1 MKWGTGLERYFA
13 LLKILEI
20 GSFTKAAEAMGYS
33 QSAVSQMVQSLESE
47 LSLKLLYRSRNGIK
61 LTPEGE
67 ALLPYIQRTV
77 NHYNAMLEK
86 TRELKGLNGGL
97 QNSLIRIGTFTSVS
111 RNLLPPMMKRFK
123 EKYPDVRFV
132 LRQGEYTSIP
142 QWIRQGEIDFGF
154 VNPDAESV
162 RGLHTIFVTSGGHK
176 AVLHPDHPLAA
187 QPWVTLEQLAK
198 ETFLLLEEGC
208 LSEPLEAFRTLGL
221 EPRVELRMHDNFS
234 ICSMVEANVGVSIL
248 PELALRKMNFRIV
261 QLPTVPP
268 VIRRVSLVMK
278 DPDIL
283 PIASRYFIEFFLKRA
298 DTLP

>member
-20 GSFTKAAEAMGYS
+20 GSFTKAADAMGYS

-97 QNSLIRIGTFTSVS
+97 IRIGTLSSVS
-111 RNLLPPMMKRFK
+111 SQWLPGLIKDFQTLHPKVHFLLHQGDYTTIPAW
-123 EKYPDVRFV
+123 VRA
-132 LRQGEYTSIP
+132 
-142 QWIRQGEIDFGF
+142 GEIDFGF

>member
-20 GSFTKAAEAMGYS
+20 GSFTKAADAMGYS

-97 QNSLIRIGTFTSVS
+97 IRIGTLSSVS
-111 RNLLPPMMKRFK
+111 SQWLPGLIKDFQTLYPKVHFLLHQVDYTTIPAW
-123 EKYPDVRFV
+123 VRA
-132 LRQGEYTSIP
+132 
-142 QWIRQGEIDFGF
+142 GEIDFGF

>member
-1 MKWGTGLERYFA
+1 MERYFA

-97 QNSLIRIGTFTSVS
+97 IRIGTLSSVS
-111 RNLLPPMMKRFK
+111 SQWLPGLIKDFQTLYPKVHFLLHQGDYTTIPAW
-123 EKYPDVRFV
+123 VRA
-132 LRQGEYTSIP
+132 
-142 QWIRQGEIDFGF
+142 GEIDFGF

-176 AVLHPDHPLAA
+176 AILHPDHPLAA

-221 EPRVELRMHDNFS
+221 EPRVEPRMHDNFS

>member
-20 GSFTKAAEAMGYS
+20 GSFTKAADAMGYS

-97 QNSLIRIGTFTSVS
+97 IRIGTLSSVS
-111 RNLLPPMMKRFK
+111 SQWLPGLIKDFQTLYPKVHFLLHQGDYTTIPAW
-123 EKYPDVRFV
+123 VRA
-132 LRQGEYTSIP
+132 
-142 QWIRQGEIDFGF
+142 GEIDFGF

-268 VIRRVSLVMK
+268 VIRRVWLVMK

>member
-1 MKWGTGLERYFA
+1 MERYFA

-20 GSFTKAAEAMGYS
+20 GSFTKAADAMGYS

-97 QNSLIRIGTFTSVS
+97 IRIGTLSSVS
-111 RNLLPPMMKRFK
+111 SQWLPGLIKDFQTLYPKVHFLLHQGDYTTIPAW
-123 EKYPDVRFV
+123 VRA
-132 LRQGEYTSIP
+132 
-142 QWIRQGEIDFGF
+142 GEIDFGF

-176 AVLHPDHPLAA
+176 AILHPDHPLAA

>member
-1 MKWGTGLERYFA
+1 MGDRIGTVFA

-20 GSFTKAAEAMGYS
+20 GSFTKAADAMGYS

-97 QNSLIRIGTFTSVS
+97 IRIGTLSSVS
-111 RNLLPPMMKRFK
+111 SQWLPGLIKDFQTLYPKVHFLLHQGDYTTIPAW
-123 EKYPDVRFV
+123 VRA
-132 LRQGEYTSIP
+132 
-142 QWIRQGEIDFGF
+142 GEIDFGF

>member
-86 TRELKGLNGGL
+86 TREPKGLNGGL
-97 QNSLIRIGTFTSVS
+97 IRIGTLSSVS
-111 RNLLPPMMKRFK
+111 SQWLPGLIKDFQTLYPKVHFLLHQGDYTTIPAW
-123 EKYPDVRFV
+123 VRA
-132 LRQGEYTSIP
+132 
-142 QWIRQGEIDFGF
+142 GEIDFGF

-176 AVLHPDHPLAA
+176 AILHPDHPLAA

>member
-97 QNSLIRIGTFTSVS
+97 IRIGTLSSVS
-111 RNLLPPMMKRFK
+111 SQWLPGLIKDFQTLYPKVHFLLHQGDYTTIPAW
-123 EKYPDVRFV
+123 VRA
-132 LRQGEYTSIP
+132 
-142 QWIRQGEIDFGF
+142 GEIDFGF

-176 AVLHPDHPLAA
+176 AILHPDHPLAA

>member
-97 QNSLIRIGTFTSVS
+97 IRIGTLSSVS
-111 RNLLPPMMKRFK
+111 SQWLPGLIKDFQTLYPKVHFLLHQGDYTTIPAW
-123 EKYPDVRFV
+123 VRA
-132 LRQGEYTSIP
+132 
-142 QWIRQGEIDFGF
+142 GEIDFGF

-268 VIRRVSLVMK
+268 GIRRVSLVMK

>member
-97 QNSLIRIGTFTSVS
+97 IRIGTLSSVS
-111 RNLLPPMMKRFK
+111 SQWLPGLIKDFQTLYPKVHFLLHQGDYTTIPAW
-123 EKYPDVRFV
+123 VRA
-132 LRQGEYTSIP
+132 
-142 QWIRQGEIDFGF
+142 GEIDFGF

-176 AVLHPDHPLAA
+176 AILHPDHPLAA

-198 ETFLLLEEGC
+198 ETFLLLEGGC

>member
-1 MKWGTGLERYFA
+1 MKWGTELERYFA

-97 QNSLIRIGTFTSVS
+97 IRIGTLSSVS
-111 RNLLPPMMKRFK
+111 SQWLPGLIKDFQTLYPKVHFLLHQGDYTTIPAW
-123 EKYPDVRFV
+123 VRA
-132 LRQGEYTSIP
+132 
-142 QWIRQGEIDFGF
+142 GEIDFGF

-176 AVLHPDHPLAA
+176 AILHPGHPLAA

-221 EPRVELRMHDNFS
+221 KPRVELRMHDNFS

>member
-20 GSFTKAAEAMGYS
+20 GSFTKAADAMGYS

-97 QNSLIRIGTFTSVS
+97 IRIGTLSSVS
-111 RNLLPPMMKRFK
+111 SQWLPGLIKDFQTLYPKVHFLLHQGDYTTIPAW
-123 EKYPDVRFV
+123 VRA
-132 LRQGEYTSIP
+132 
-142 QWIRQGEIDFGF
+142 GEIDFGF

-176 AVLHPDHPLAA
+176 AVLHPDHPLGA

-283 PIASRYFIEFFLKRA
+283 PIASRYFIEFFLKRE

>member
-20 GSFTKAAEAMGYS
+20 GSFTKAADAMGYS

-97 QNSLIRIGTFTSVS
+97 IRIGTLSSVS
-111 RNLLPPMMKRFK
+111 SQWLPGLIKDFQTLYPKVHFLLHQGDYTTIPAW
-123 EKYPDVRFV
+123 VRA
-132 LRQGEYTSIP
+132 
-142 QWIRQGEIDFGF
+142 GEIDFGF

-198 ETFLLLEEGC
+198 ETFLLLEGGC

>member
-1 MKWGTGLERYFA
+1 MERYFA

-97 QNSLIRIGTFTSVS
+97 IRIGTLSSVS
-111 RNLLPPMMKRFK
+111 SQWLPGLIKDFQTLYPKVHFLLHQGDYTTIPAW
-123 EKYPDVRFV
+123 VRA
-132 LRQGEYTSIP
+132 
-142 QWIRQGEIDFGF
+142 GEIDFGF

-198 ETFLLLEEGC
+198 ETFLLLEGGC

>member
-97 QNSLIRIGTFTSVS
+97 IRIGTMSSVS
-111 RNLLPPMMKRFK
+111 SQWLPGLIKDFQTLYPKVHFLLHQGDYTTIPAW
-123 EKYPDVRFV
+123 VRA
-132 LRQGEYTSIP
+132 
-142 QWIRQGEIDFGF
+142 GEIDFGF

-162 RGLHTIFVTSGGHK
+162 RGLHTIFITSGGHK
-176 AVLHPDHPLAA
+176 AILHPDHPLAA
-187 QPWVTLEQLAK
+187 QPSVTLEQLAK
-198 ETFLLLEEGC
+198 ERFLLLEEGC

-268 VIRRVSLVMK
+268 VVRRVSLVMK

>member
-20 GSFTKAAEAMGYS
+20 GSFTKAADAMGYS

-97 QNSLIRIGTFTSVS
+97 IRIGTLSSVS
-111 RNLLPPMMKRFK
+111 SQWLPGLIKDFQTLYPKVHFLLHQGDYTTIPAW
-123 EKYPDVRFV
+123 VRA
-132 LRQGEYTSIP
+132 GES
-142 QWIRQGEIDFGF
+142 DFGF

>member
-1 MKWGTGLERYFA
+1 MERYFA

-97 QNSLIRIGTFTSVS
+97 IRIGTLSSVS
-111 RNLLPPMMKRFK
+111 SQWLPGLIKDFQTLYPKVHFLLHQGDYTTIPAW
-123 EKYPDVRFV
+123 VRA
-132 LRQGEYTSIP
+132 
-142 QWIRQGEIDFGF
+142 GEIDFGF

-162 RGLHTIFVTSGGHK
+162 RVTSGGHK
-176 AVLHPDHPLAA
+176 AILHPDHPLAA

-278 DPDIL
+278 APDIL

>member
-97 QNSLIRIGTFTSVS
+97 IRIGTLSSVS
-111 RNLLPPMMKRFK
+111 SQWLPGLIKDFQTLYPKVHFLLHQGDYTTIPAW
-123 EKYPDVRFV
+123 VRA
-132 LRQGEYTSIP
+132 
-142 QWIRQGEIDFGF
+142 GEIDFGF

-176 AVLHPDHPLAA
+176 AILHPDHPLAA
-187 QPWVTLEQLAK
+187 QPWVTLEQWAK
-198 ETFLLLEEGC
+198 ETFLLLEGGC

>member
-97 QNSLIRIGTFTSVS
+97 IRIGTLSSVS
-111 RNLLPPMMKRFK
+111 SQWLPGLIKDFQTLYPKVHFLLHQGDYTTIPAW
-123 EKYPDVRFV
+123 VRA
-132 LRQGEYTSIP
+132 
-142 QWIRQGEIDFGF
+142 GEIDFGF

-176 AVLHPDHPLAA
+176 AILWPRSRGS
-187 QPWVTLEQLAK
+187 PW
-198 ETFLLLEEGC
+198 
-208 LSEPLEAFRTLGL
+208 SSW
-221 EPRVELRMHDNFS
+221 PRRPS
-234 ICSMVEANVGVSIL
+234 CCW
-248 PELALRKMNFRIV
+248 
-261 QLPTVPP
+261 
-268 VIRRVSLVMK
+268 RRGAS
-278 DPDIL
+278 
-283 PIASRYFIEFFLKRA
+283 ASRWRPSAPWDWSHGWSCGCTTTFPSAPWWRPMWESASCPSWPSER
-298 DTLP
+298 

>member
-67 ALLPYIQRTV
+67 ALLPYIHRAV

-97 QNSLIRIGTFTSVS
+97 IRIGTLSSVS
-111 RNLLPPMMKRFK
+111 SQWLPGLIKDFQTLYPKVHFLLHQGDYTTIPAW
-123 EKYPDVRFV
+123 VRA
-132 LRQGEYTSIP
+132 
-142 QWIRQGEIDFGF
+142 GEIDFGF

-176 AVLHPDHPLAA
+176 AILHPDHPLAA

>member
-97 QNSLIRIGTFTSVS
+97 IRIGPLSSVS
-111 RNLLPPMMKRFK
+111 SQWLPGLIKDFQTLYPKVHFLLHQGDYTTIPAW
-123 EKYPDVRFV
+123 VRA
-132 LRQGEYTSIP
+132 
-142 QWIRQGEIDFGF
+142 GEIDFGF

-176 AVLHPDHPLAA
+176 AILHPDHPLAA

>member
-97 QNSLIRIGTFTSVS
+97 IRIGTLSSVS
-111 RNLLPPMMKRFK
+111 SQWLPGLIKDFQTLYPKVHFLLHQGDYTTIPAW
-123 EKYPDVRFV
+123 VRA
-132 LRQGEYTSIP
+132 
-142 QWIRQGEIDFGF
+142 GEIDFGF

-176 AVLHPDHPLAA
+176 AILHPDHPLAA

-198 ETFLLLEEGC
+198 ETFLLLEGGC

-283 PIASRYFIEFFLKRA
+283 PIASRYFIEFFLKGA

>member
-86 TRELKGLNGGL
+86 TRELKGLNVG
-97 QNSLIRIGTFTSVS
+97 LIRIGTLSSVS
-111 RNLLPPMMKRFK
+111 SQWLPGLIKDFQTLYPKVHFLLHQGDYTTIPAW
-123 EKYPDVRFV
+123 VRA
-132 LRQGEYTSIP
+132 
-142 QWIRQGEIDFGF
+142 GEIDFGF

-176 AVLHPDHPLAA
+176 AILHPDHPLAA

-198 ETFLLLEEGC
+198 ETFLLLEGGC

>member
-20 GSFTKAAEAMGYS
+20 GSFTKAADAMGYS

-97 QNSLIRIGTFTSVS
+97 IRIGTLSSVS
-111 RNLLPPMMKRFK
+111 SQWLPGLIKDFQTLYPKVHFLLHQGDYTTIPAW
-123 EKYPDVRFV
+123 VRA
-132 LRQGEYTSIP
+132 
-142 QWIRQGEIDFGF
+142 GEIDFGF

-176 AVLHPDHPLAA
+176 AILHPDHPLAA

-221 EPRVELRMHDNFS
+221 KPRVELRMHDNFS

>member
-1 MKWGTGLERYFA
+1 MERYFA

-20 GSFTKAAEAMGYS
+20 GSFTKAADAMGYS

-97 QNSLIRIGTFTSVS
+97 IRIGTLSSVS
-111 RNLLPPMMKRFK
+111 SQWLPGLIKDFQTLYPKVHFLLHQGDYTTIPAW
-123 EKYPDVRFV
+123 VRA
-132 LRQGEYTSIP
+132 
-142 QWIRQGEIDFGF
+142 GEIDFGF

>member
-20 GSFTKAAEAMGYS
+20 GSFTKAADAMGYS

-97 QNSLIRIGTFTSVS
+97 IRIGTLSSVS
-111 RNLLPPMMKRFK
+111 SQWLPGLIKDFQTLYPKVHFLLHQGDYTTIPAW
-123 EKYPDVRFV
+123 VRA
-132 LRQGEYTSIP
+132 
-142 QWIRQGEIDFGF
+142 GEIDFGF

-221 EPRVELRMHDNFS
+221 KPRVELRMHDNFS

>member
-97 QNSLIRIGTFTSVS
+97 IRIGTLSSVS
-111 RNLLPPMMKRFK
+111 SQWLPGLIKDFQTLYPKVHFLLHQGDYTTIPAW
-123 EKYPDVRFV
+123 VRA
-132 LRQGEYTSIP
+132 
-142 QWIRQGEIDFGF
+142 GEIDFGF

-176 AVLHPDHPLAA
+176 AILHPNHPLAA

>member
-20 GSFTKAAEAMGYS
+20 GSFTKAADAMGYS

-97 QNSLIRIGTFTSVS
+97 IRIGTLSSVS
-111 RNLLPPMMKRFK
+111 SQWLPGLIKDFQTLYPKVHFLLHQGDYTTIPAW
-123 EKYPDVRFV
+123 VRA
-132 LRQGEYTSIP
+132 
-142 QWIRQGEIDFGF
+142 GEIDFGF

-278 DPDIL
+278 APDIL

>member
-1 MKWGTGLERYFA
+1 MKWGTRLERYFA

-97 QNSLIRIGTFTSVS
+97 IRIGTLSSVS
-111 RNLLPPMMKRFK
+111 SQWLPGLIKDFQTLYPKVHFLLHQGDYTTIPAW
-123 EKYPDVRFV
+123 VRA
-132 LRQGEYTSIP
+132 
-142 QWIRQGEIDFGF
+142 GEIDFGF

-176 AVLHPDHPLAA
+176 AILHPDHPLAA

-221 EPRVELRMHDNFS
+221 KPRVELRMHDNFS

>member
-1 MKWGTGLERYFA
+1 MERYFA

-97 QNSLIRIGTFTSVS
+97 IRIGTLSSVS
-111 RNLLPPMMKRFK
+111 SQWLPGLIKDFQTLYPKVHFLLHQGDYTTIPAW
-123 EKYPDVRFV
+123 VRA
-132 LRQGEYTSIP
+132 
-142 QWIRQGEIDFGF
+142 GEIDFGF

-176 AVLHPDHPLAA
+176 AILHPDHPLAA

-198 ETFLLLEEGC
+198 ETFLLLEGGC

-268 VIRRVSLVMK
+268 VIRRVSMVM
-278 DPDIL
+278 
-283 PIASRYFIEFFLKRA
+283 
-298 DTLP
+298 

>member
-1 MKWGTGLERYFA
+1 
-13 LLKILEI
+13 
-20 GSFTKAAEAMGYS
+20 
-33 QSAVSQMVQSLESE
+33 
-47 LSLKLLYRSRNGIK
+47 
-61 LTPEGE
+61 
-67 ALLPYIQRTV
+67 
-77 NHYNAMLEK
+77 MLEK

-97 QNSLIRIGTFTSVS
+97 IRIGTLSSVS
-111 RNLLPPMMKRFK
+111 SQWLPGLIKDFQTLYPKVHFLLHQGDYTTIPAW
-123 EKYPDVRFV
+123 VRA
-132 LRQGEYTSIP
+132 
-142 QWIRQGEIDFGF
+142 GEIDFGF

-162 RGLHTIFVTSGGHK
+162 RGLPTIFVTSGGHK
-176 AVLHPDHPLAA
+176 AILHPDHPLAA

-198 ETFLLLEEGC
+198 ETFLLLEGGC

>member
-1 MKWGTGLERYFA
+1 MERYFA

-20 GSFTKAAEAMGYS
+20 GSFTKAADAMGYS

-97 QNSLIRIGTFTSVS
+97 IRIGTLSSVS
-111 RNLLPPMMKRFK
+111 SQWLPGLIKDFQTLYPKVHFLLHQGDYSTIPAW
-123 EKYPDVRFV
+123 VRA
-132 LRQGEYTSIP
+132 
-142 QWIRQGEIDFGF
+142 GEIDFGF

>member
-77 NHYNAMLEK
+77 IHYNAMLEK

-97 QNSLIRIGTFTSVS
+97 IRIGTLSSVS
-111 RNLLPPMMKRFK
+111 SQWLPGLIKDFQTLYPKVHFLLHQGDYTTIPAW
-123 EKYPDVRFV
+123 VRA
-132 LRQGEYTSIP
+132 
-142 QWIRQGEIDFGF
+142 GEIDFGF

-176 AVLHPDHPLAA
+176 AILHPDHPLAA

-198 ETFLLLEEGC
+198 ETFLLLEGGC

>member
-77 NHYNAMLEK
+77 NHYHAMLEK

-97 QNSLIRIGTFTSVS
+97 IRIGTLSSVS
-111 RNLLPPMMKRFK
+111 SQWLPGLIKDFQTLYPKVHFLLHQGDYTTIPAW
-123 EKYPDVRFV
+123 VRA
-132 LRQGEYTSIP
+132 
-142 QWIRQGEIDFGF
+142 GEIDFGF
-154 VNPDAESV
+154 VNTDAESV

-176 AVLHPDHPLAA
+176 AILHPDHPLAA

>member
-1 MKWGTGLERYFA
+1 MERYFA

-97 QNSLIRIGTFTSVS
+97 IRIGTLSSVS
-111 RNLLPPMMKRFK
+111 SQWLPGLIKDFQTLYPKVHFLLHQGDYTTIPAW
-123 EKYPDVRFV
+123 VRA
-132 LRQGEYTSIP
+132 
-142 QWIRQGEIDFGF
+142 GEIDFGF